1 MTVMT
6 GAVASNDLRELVHLV
21 RQGAEAND
29 RPDLVRRLH
38 AAEEDVAAARPAAPV
53 AATVVRALRSLEIDL
68 RSRRAALS
76 DPGRGARLDAEARH
90 AESRLRQFQDRTAR
104 LPRMLGDALSATDSD
119 VEFAVQNWLRALLE
133 EGTGVIESGLLGDD
147 LDRWLRNRFATEVE
161 AVHRALRSA
170 ATEVGAKIATTLGLT
185 DPLPPM
191 TLDLGS
197 PEELVAHIHRGPRAL
212 TDRQPLAT
220 RLIGVIMPTYSGMML
235 ALVLPR
241 LFGFGMPLV
250 PTLGLAVGG
259 AVALGGSAMAG
270 ERQRQRSRRNSE
282 NAVDLRSTVDA
293 FRMAVSKR
301 VRDGTR
307 SIEQQL
313 HANLVE
319 AVTRQTARLSDAAD
333 SSRRVAEDG
342 GRGPEALNEID
353 LDLESIRD
361 LLLRAQRITL
371 HG

>member
-6 GAVASNDLRELVHLV
+6 TPVAENELRELVHLV

-29 RPDLVRRLH
+29 RPDLVRRLR
-38 AAEEDVAAARPAAPV
+38 AAAEDVAAARPVAPV
-53 AATVVRALRSLEIDL
+53 AATIVRALQSLEIDL
-68 RSRRAALS
+68 RSRRAALG
-76 DPGRGARLDAEARH
+76 DPGRGARLAAEARH
-90 AESRLRQFQDRTAR
+90 AESRLRQFQERTAR

-119 VEFAVQNWLRALLE
+119 VEFAVQMWLRALLD
-133 EGTGVIESGLLGDD
+133 EGTAVIESGLLGDD
-147 LDRWLRNRFATEVE
+147 LYRWLRNRFVTEVE

-170 ATEVGAKIATTLGLT
+170 AADVGAKIATSLGVAG
-185 DPLPPM
+185 PVPSM
-191 TLDLGS
+191 ALDLGP

-212 TDRQPLAT
+212 SDRQPLVT

-241 LFGFGMPLV
+241 IFGFGLPLV
-250 PTLGLAVGG
+250 PTLALAVSGALVLGG
-259 AVALGGSAMAG
+259 AAMAG
-270 ERQRQRSRRNSE
+270 ERQRQRSRRNAE
-282 NAVDLRSTVDA
+282 NAVDLRSAVDA

-313 HANLVE
+313 HANLAE
-319 AVTRQTARLSDAAD
+319 AVGRQTQQLSGAVE
-333 SSRRVAEDG
+333 SSRRAAEQS
-342 GRGPEALNEID
+342 GRAPQALNEID

-361 LLLRAQRITL
+361 LLLRAQRITPTE
-371 HG
+371 

>member
-1 MTVMT
+1 MTVIT
-6 GAVASNDLRELVHLV
+6 GPVAGNDLRELVHLV

-29 RPDLVRRLH
+29 RPDLVRRLRA
-38 AAEEDVAAARPAAPV
+38 AAEDVTAARPVAPV
-53 AATVVRALRSLEIDL
+53 AATVVRALQSLEIDL

-76 DPGRGARLDAEARH
+76 DSGRGARLAAESRH
-90 AESRLRQFQDRTAR
+90 AESRLRQFQERTAR
-104 LPRMLGDALSATDSD
+104 LPRVLGDALSATDSD
-119 VEFAVQNWLRALLE
+119 VEFAIQNWLRALLE
-133 EGTGVIESGLLGDD
+133 EGTAVIESGLLGDD
-147 LDRWLRNRFATEVE
+147 LDRWLRKRFVTEVE

-170 ATEVGAKIATTLGLT
+170 AAEVGAKVAASLGVT
-185 DPLPPM
+185 APVPSM
-191 TLDLGS
+191 TLELGA

-212 TDRQPLAT
+212 SDRQPLAT
-220 RLIGVIMPTYSGMML
+220 RLTGVLMPTYSGMML

-241 LFGFGMPLV
+241 LFGFELSLV
-250 PTLGLAVGG
+250 TTLGLAVGG
-259 AVALGGSAMAG
+259 ALALGGSAMAG
-270 ERQRQRSRRNSE
+270 ERQRLRSRRNAE
-282 NAVDLRSTVDA
+282 NAIDLRSTVDA

-313 HANLVE
+313 YANLTE
-319 AVTRQTARLSDAAD
+319 AVTRQTRQLSNAAD
-333 SSRRVAEDG
+333 SAQRMAENS

>member
-6 GAVASNDLRELVHLV
+6 GPVAGNDLRELVHLV

-29 RPDLVRRLH
+29 RPDLVRRLR
-38 AAEEDVAAARPAAPV
+38 AAAEDVAAARPVAPV
-53 AATVVRALRSLEIDL
+53 AATVVRALQSLEIDL

-76 DPGRGARLDAEARH
+76 DSGRGARLAAEARH
-90 AESRLRQFQDRTAR
+90 AESRLRQFQERTAR
-104 LPRMLGDALSATDSD
+104 LPRVLGDALSATDSD
-119 VEFAVQNWLRALLE
+119 VEFAIQNWLRALLE
-133 EGTGVIESGLLGDD
+133 EGTAVIESGLLGDD
-147 LDRWLRNRFATEVE
+147 LDRWLRKRFVTEVE

-170 ATEVGAKIATTLGLT
+170 AAEVGAKVAASLGVT
-185 DPLPPM
+185 SPVPSM
-191 TLDLGS
+191 TLELGP

-212 TDRQPLAT
+212 SDRQPLAT
-220 RLIGVIMPTYSGMML
+220 RLTGVLMPTYSGMML

-241 LFGFGMPLV
+241 LFGFELSLV
-250 PTLGLAVGG
+250 TTLALAVGG
-259 AVALGGSAMAG
+259 AFALGGSAMAG
-270 ERQRQRSRRNSE
+270 ERQRQRSRRNAE
-282 NAVDLRSTVDA
+282 NAIDLRSTVDA

-313 HANLVE
+313 YANLTE
-319 AVTRQTARLSDAAD
+319 AVTRQTRQLSGAAD
-333 SSRRVAEDG
+333 SSRRMAENS

-361 LLLRAQRITL
+361 LLLRAQRITF